1 MTCKET
7 QTEAGLN
14 LKRDEFN
21 FDGDNDRELGWHME
35 RNHWW
40 PGDQKAETESM
51 NISMKKV
58 KGKNQ
63 KYNFFL
69 FSPKKF

>member
-14 LKRDEFN
+14 LKSDEFN
-21 FDGDNDRELGWHME
+21 FYGDNDRELGWHME

-51 NISMKKV
+51 NEFYITSCEGGV
-58 KGKNQ
+58 FYSQ
-63 KYNFFL
+63 QNF
-69 FSPKKF
+69 